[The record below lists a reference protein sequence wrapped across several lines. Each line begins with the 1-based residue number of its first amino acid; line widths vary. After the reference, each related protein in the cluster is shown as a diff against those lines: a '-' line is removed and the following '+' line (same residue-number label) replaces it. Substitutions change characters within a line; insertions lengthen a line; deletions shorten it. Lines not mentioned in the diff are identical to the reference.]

1 MSEHQDTRSAEQIQS
16 DIQQTRSD
24 MGETLDAIRNK
35 FSPGELL
42 DQALTY
48 FKSSNGGNR
57 AGVGETASEWAN
69 NLGDMVKQNPVPV
82 ALIGAGVA
90 WLMMG
95 GSRRTASPGPRTSL
109 YEPRADIYDAYDAPV
124 SRTQGDQER
133 SGGLKER
140 AGEMASGVQE
150 RMSAAGERVG
160 GMAAS
165 AREGVGHTA
174 ERLRHQA
181 RQQGGRTKETFS
193 YLRDEQPLVLG
204 ALGFALGA
212 ALGAGLPPTQREDEL
227 MGETRDQVVHRAQEL
242 GEEQLDRAKHIAATA
257 GTAALEQANQ
267 EGMTQ
272 ERADQTMRQAT
283 EKMERV
289 ANASVEAAKKDAQQQ
304 DPAAAPTRT
313 SPRP

>member
-57 AGVGETASEWAN
+57 AGIGETTSEWAN

-95 GSRRTASPGPRTSL
+95 GSRHTASPGPRTSL

-133 SGGLKER
+133 SGGFKER
-140 AGEMASGVQE
+140 AGEMASGAQE

-242 GEEQLDRAKHIAATA
+242 GGEQLDRAKHVAATA

-304 DPAAAPTRT
+304 DPAAEPTHT